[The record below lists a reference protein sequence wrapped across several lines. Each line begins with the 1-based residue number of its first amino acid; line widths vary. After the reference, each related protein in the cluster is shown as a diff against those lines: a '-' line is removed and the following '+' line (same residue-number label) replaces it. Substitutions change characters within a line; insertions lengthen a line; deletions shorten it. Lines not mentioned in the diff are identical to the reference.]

1 MHSNTAHPD
10 SQASVALNVIICG
23 AGLGGLGAA
32 IALARKG
39 HKVTVLEAARGLSEV
54 GAGIQIP
61 PNASRILKDYGLE
74 SKFLEKVVWPQHFA
88 FRRYATGMLLGAT
101 PLHPHLINRYGHPYW
116 LIHRA
121 DYQRLLFDAAEAQGA
136 MIYLNSGIVSVDQS
150 IPSVTLKN
158 GHIMRADLIV
168 GADGIRSRTRKAVLG
183 LKDVEPISS
192 SNCSYRAT
200 VPVEIMSADPK
211 IAHLMTD
218 INANC
223 WIGPGHHCM
232 AYPIR
237 QGAMYNLVLSHPAGN
252 ATAGM
257 WNEPGDLQE
266 MKNHYADF
274 DPVVRRVLSKVES
287 CLNWKVAD
295 LPSLPSWISD
305 SGKVVLIGDAAH
317 AMTPFLAQGAAQ
329 AIEDGAVLGECLAR
343 VESRR
348 DIPNLLRAYQ
358 AIRKPR
364 VERVQQGSRETSAIW
379 HLEDGPDQ
387 QRRDTAFSLMGI
399 EQDIG
404 ERGDDQ
410 LVEVNPNSLSGKEF
424 QPWLYGHNVF
434 ESSNKA
440 LNELLGVSKQTHL

>member
-1 MHSNTAHPD
+1 MPPNEIQPAA
-10 SQASVALNVIICG
+10 QAGVSLNIIICG

-39 HKVTVLEAARGLSEV
+39 HTVSVYEAARGLSEV

-74 SKFLEKVVWPQHFA
+74 SEFLEKVVWPQHFA
-88 FRRYATGMLLGAT
+88 FRRYATGELLGAT
-101 PLHPHLINRYGHPYW
+101 PLHPHLTDRYGHPYW

-136 MIYLNSGIVSVDQS
+136 MIHLNSGIISVDQS
-150 IPSVTLKN
+150 TPSVTLKD
-158 GHIMRADLIV
+158 GRILKADLIV

-183 LKDVEPISS
+183 SKDVEPISS

-200 VPVEIMSADPK
+200 VPVEVMSADPE

-257 WNEPGDLQE
+257 WNEPGDLEE
-266 MKNHYADF
+266 MKKHYADF

-295 LPSLPSWISD
+295 LPSLPSWVSD

-343 VESRR
+343 VESRCN
-348 DIPNLLRAYQ
+348 IPNVLRAYE

-364 VERVQQGSRETSAIW
+364 AERVQQGSRETSAIW
-379 HLEDGPDQ
+379 HLKDGPDQ
-387 QRRDTAFSLMGI
+387 QRRDTAFSLMGR
-399 EQDIG
+399 EQ
-404 ERGDDQ
+404 EVGDWEFDQ
-410 LVEVNPNSLSGKEF
+410 LDQVNPNSLSGKEF

-434 ESSNKA
+434 EASNKA
-440 LNELLGVSKQTHL
+440 LDQLL